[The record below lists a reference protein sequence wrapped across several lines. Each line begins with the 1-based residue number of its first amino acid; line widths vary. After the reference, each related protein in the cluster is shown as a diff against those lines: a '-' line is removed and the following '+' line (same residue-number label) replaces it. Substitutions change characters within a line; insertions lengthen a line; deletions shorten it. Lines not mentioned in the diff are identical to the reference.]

1 MTLVTFDENKY
12 LTAIHQ
18 SSGQVIL
25 DGGIEIDDLPFDELN
40 DVLSNL
46 EAYQYIDG
54 KLVKDEQKAAELQEE
69 RLRRPKKPTQLDTI
83 EAQVT
88 YTAMMTD
95 TLLEV

>member
-1 MTLVTFDENKY
+1 MTLITFDRNKY

-18 SSGQVIL
+18 SSGLAVL
-25 DGGIEIDDLPFDELN
+25 EGGIEIDDLPFDVLN

-69 RLRRPKKPTQLDTI
+69 MRRRPQKPTTDEILN
-83 EAQVT
+83 
-88 YTAMMTD
+88 AMLGVM
-95 TLLEV
+95 